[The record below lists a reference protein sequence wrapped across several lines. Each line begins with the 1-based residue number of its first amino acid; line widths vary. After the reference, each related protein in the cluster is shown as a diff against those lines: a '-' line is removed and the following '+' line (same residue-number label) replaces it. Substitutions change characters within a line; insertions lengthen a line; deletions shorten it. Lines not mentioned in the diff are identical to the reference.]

1 MKIHTDVLT
10 EQDIRDAL
18 KTEKESGRIAPTV
31 TFKILDPKG
40 SRSHARAF
48 EIQLHSWDFVKGDGR
63 RRGNDGAY
71 GAMQEYWAA
80 CFDEWGFFLAALYR
94 VDGRMV
100 VGTVKNPIYADA
112 DDYAWKT
119 AETYTLGGL
128 LAQLEHGNDPFPYV
142 FGHPKIGRYGAGR
155 HEEQRYSVFTYRPR
169 TAEWYRKFAHLADA
183 PV

>member
-1 MKIHTDVLT
+1 MKLHSNNIT

-31 TFKILDPKG
+31 TFKVLDPKG
-40 SRSHARAF
+40 SRSHVRAF
-48 EIQLHSWDFVKGDGR
+48 EVQLHSWDYVPRDGR

-80 CFDEWGFFLAALYR
+80 TYDEWGFFLAALYR
-94 VDGRMV
+94 VDPNMV
-100 VGTVKNPIYADA
+100 CGTVKNPVYADEY
-112 DDYAWKT
+112 DYTWKT

-128 LAQLEHGNDPFPYV
+128 LAQLEQGEDPYPWVYNS
-142 FGHPKIGRYGAGR
+142 PKVGRYGANR
-155 HEEQRYSVFTYRPR
+155 HDEQRYGVFTYKPR
-169 TAEWYRKFAHLADA
+169 TAEWYRTFAHLAVA